1 MEIIEY
7 FESSNKAHWKE
18 KIAAGDWSAAAYLA
32 RIIDDE
38 KAFTDYFSEGGKVF
52 LLTEG
57 NELISFVTLSKTD
70 CFDDDSLFPWLGFV
84 YTFPQHRGHRYSQ
97 VLMRHA
103 EEEARKAGYE
113 KVYIGTDHEN
123 LYEKFG
129 YTYMESRP
137 EKSGEMSKIYFK
149 KLKKST

>member
-38 KAFTDYFSEGGKVF
+38 KAFTDYFSKGCKVF

-70 CFDDDSLFPWLGFV
+70 CFDDDSLFPWIGFV

-149 KLKKST
+149 KL